1 MPRDRTWMPGP
12 RDEDMERRMGPPGMF
27 DLESMAPPS
36 GPGPVTQEQMTAM
49 GGPGPLTPGRRM
61 FMGGPGL
68 QGPLGDT
75 EGAMVMPDVQVA
87 RKPKMTVDRLQQ
99 ANAILE
105 KYKRGKAQL
114 DARVVENEK
123 WYRQRHWEMI
133 QGNDGNQEPRYK
145 TRTAWLFNALNILH
159 SDAMDAYP
167 RLNVLPREQEDEEE
181 ARRLSSIIPVVMKQN
196 DFKTVYSENTWRKGR
211 SGNGVYGIFWDSEKL
226 NGLGDISIQAVDI
239 LNLFWEPGKDDIQKS
254 ANVFHVEMIE
264 REALRKKYPQLEN
277 QALKAETF
285 RPRTYDSEDDV
296 RGEDKVAVV
305 DWYYKVTGGG
315 KTVLHYC
322 KYVGTTVLYAS
333 EDDYGEVPGK
343 PPRAEAGW
351 YDHGQYPFVM
361 DPFYP
366 VEGSPAG
373 FGLLDVNKNT
383 QEDVDLMQSAI
394 VTNTNMRAYP
404 RYAIRS
410 DGGVNEEDF
419 IDWTKPLIKYE
430 GNSLSN
436 DLEPIVIPDMPGTC
450 VTVLNNTVEMLKQ
463 TSGSTDFA
471 TGRSTGGVTAYSAI
485 AALIET
491 AGKNTKSFSEG
502 SYRSTEKVGLLVL
515 ELIRQFYDYDRQ
527 FRIEGEAGRM
537 EFIQYNNAKLQK
549 RALGM
554 SLNGEEMYRLP
565 LFDLDISAEKES
577 TYTRLA
583 RNELAKELMGM
594 GVFNPQ
600 NVDQSLMMLEM
611 MDFDGKEKLIGKL
624 QEMGTLAQRLA
635 YFQQIALA
643 MAQKYDPFMA
653 EQIAQTIMQQAQ
665 GGFAP
670 QAGAQDAGAQIR
682 QDAITG
688 VQQKEHANGPK
699 ARGLVNDAT
708 KPR

>member
-1 MPRDRTWMPGP
+1 MPNRFGGDGNLIPPRRIGIYQPPTRPG
-12 RDEDMERRMGPPGMF
+12 EDGRILPPGSVWPEPGMEP
-27 DLESMAPPS
+27 LVNPAEAQ
-36 GPGPVTQEQMTAM
+36 GPGAGGELMPEMPVMRE
-49 GGPGPLTPGRRM
+49 
-61 FMGGPGL
+61 
-68 QGPLGDT
+68 
-75 EGAMVMPDVQVA
+75 
-87 RKPKMTVDRLQQ
+87 KKMTIDRLRK
-99 ANAILE
+99 ANETLD
-105 KYKRGKAQL
+105 KYKAGKAKH

-133 QGNDGNQEPRYK
+133 TGNDGDQSPRYK
-145 TRTAWLFNALNILH
+145 TLTAWLFNSLNILH

-181 ARRLSSIIPVVMKQN
+181 ARRLSSIIPVVLKQN
-196 DFKTVYSENTWRKGR
+196 NFKHVYSENTWKKGR
-211 SGNGVYGIFWDSEKL
+211 SGTGIYGIFWDAEKL
-226 NGLGDISIQAVDI
+226 NGMGDISIQPVDV
-239 LNLFWEPGKDDIQKS
+239 LNLFWEPGKDDIEKS
-254 ANVFHVEMIE
+254 ANLFHVEMIE
-264 REALRKKYPQLEN
+264 RETLRKKYPQLTE
-277 QALKAETF
+277 QAVMGESFK
-285 RPRTYDSEDDV
+285 PRSYDTEDNTK
-296 RGEDKVAVV
+296 GEDRVAVV
-305 DWYYKVTGGG
+305 DWYYKVNNGRR
-315 KTVLHYC
+315 TVLHYC

-333 EDDYGEVPGK
+333 EDDYNEVPGK
-343 PPRAEAGW
+343 APRAEAGW
-351 YDHGQYPFVM
+351 YDHGQYPFVF

-373 FGLLDVNKNT
+373 FGMIDVNKHT

-404 RYAIRS
+404 RAAVRS
-410 DGGVNEEDF
+410 DSGINEEDLT
-419 IDWTKPLIKYE
+419 DWTKPVVKYE
-430 GNSLSN
+430 GNSLR
-436 DLEPIVIPDMPGTC
+436 DALEWIEIPDMPGTC

-502 SYRSTEKVGLLVL
+502 SYRAFERIGLQVL

-527 FRIEGEAGRM
+527 FRIEGEAGKM
-537 EFIQYNNAKLQK
+537 EFVQYNNAKLQK

-554 SLNGEEMYRLP
+554 TLDGEELYRLP
-565 LFDLDISAEKES
+565 LFDLDISAEKET

-600 NVDQSLMMLEM
+600 MVDQSLMMLEM
-611 MDFDGKEKLIGKL
+611 MDFDGKEELIGKL
-624 QEMGTLAQRLA
+624 QEMGTMAQRLA

-643 MAQKYDPFMA
+643 LAQKYDPAMA
-653 EQIAQTIMQQAQ
+653 EQLAQAIMQQAQ
-665 GGFAP
+665 GGMAP
-670 QAGAQDAGAQIR
+670 QIGAPNTGPQVR

-688 VQQKEHANGPK
+688 VQTREHANGAK
-699 ARGLVNDAT
+699 ARGLVNEAT
-708 KPR
+708 KPNQ

>member
-1 MPRDRTWMPGP
+1 MPRMDGGGGNNIPP
-12 RDEDMERRMGPPGMF
+12 RRIGIYQPPRFDADGNVIPPGSVWPEPGMEP
-27 DLESMAPPS
+27 LVNPAEAQ
-36 GPGPVTQEQMTAM
+36 GPGAGVGMIPE
-49 GGPGPLTPGRRM
+49 
-61 FMGGPGL
+61 
-68 QGPLGDT
+68 
-75 EGAMVMPDVQVA
+75 MPVA
-87 RKPKMTVDRLQQ
+87 REQKMTVDRLRR
-99 ANAILE
+99 ANELLN
-105 KYKRGKAQL
+105 KYKAGKAQQ

-133 QGNDGNQEPRYK
+133 QGNDGNQSPRYK
-145 TRTAWLFNALNILH
+145 TRTAWLFNSLNILH

-181 ARRLSSIIPVVMKQN
+181 AKRLSSIIPVVLKQN

-211 SGNGVYGIFWDSEKL
+211 SGTGVYGIFWDSEKL
-226 NGLGDISIQAVDI
+226 NGMGDISVQPVDV

-264 REALRKKYPQLEN
+264 REALRNKYPQLNE
-277 QALKAETF
+277 QAIQGESF
-285 RPRTYDSEDDV
+285 RPRAYDTEDNE

-305 DWYYKVTGGG
+305 DWYYKATGGG
-315 KTVLHYC
+315 RTVLHYC

-333 EDDYGEVPGK
+333 EDDYNEVPGK

-351 YDHGQYPFVM
+351 YEHGLYPFVM

-373 FGLLDVNKNT
+373 FGMIDVNKHT

-404 RYAIRS
+404 RYAMRS

-419 IDWTKPLIKYE
+419 TDWTKPIIKYE

-502 SYRSTEKVGLLVL
+502 SYRAFERIGLMVI

-527 FRIEGEAGRM
+527 FRIEGEAGKM
-537 EFIQYNNAKLQK
+537 EFIQYNNAQLQK

-554 SLNGEEMYRLP
+554 TLDGQEMYRLP
-565 LFDLDISAEKES
+565 LFDLDISAEKET

-600 NVDQSLMMLEM
+600 MVDQSLMMLDM

-624 QEMGTLAQRLA
+624 QEMGTLAERLA

-643 MAQKYDPFMA
+643 LAQKHDPAMA
-653 EQIAQTIMQQAQ
+653 EQIAQAIMQQAQ
-665 GGFAP
+665 GGMAP
-670 QAGAQDAGAQIR
+670 QIGAPNTGPQVR

-688 VQQKEHANGPK
+688 VQTREHANGPK
-699 ARGLVNDAT
+699 ARGLVDNAT
-708 KPR
+708 KPS

>member
-1 MPRDRTWMPGP
+1 MPDRIGGNLPLRNMRRPGIYQPQGKMTPGAGMDLMAEAQMMPGP
-12 RDEDMERRMGPPGMF
+12 G
-27 DLESMAPPS
+27 MAPQAEAQAM
-36 GPGPVTQEQMTAM
+36 PGEMI
-49 GGPGPLTPGRRM
+49 
-61 FMGGPGL
+61 
-68 QGPLGDT
+68 
-75 EGAMVMPDVQVA
+75 A
-87 RKPKMTVDRLQQ
+87 RETKVTVDRLRR
-99 ANAILE
+99 ANELLN
-105 KYKRGKAQL
+105 KYKAGKAQQ

-123 WYRQRHWEMI
+123 WYRQRHWDMI
-133 QGNDGNQEPRYK
+133 KGNDGDQEPRYK
-145 TRTAWLFNALNILH
+145 TRTAWLFNSLNILH

-181 ARRLSSIIPVVMKQN
+181 AKRLSSIIPVVLKQN

-211 SGNGVYGIFWDSEKL
+211 SGTSVYGIFWDSEKL
-226 NGLGDISIQAVDI
+226 NGMGDISVQPVDV
-239 LNLFWEPGKDDIQKS
+239 LNIFWEPGKNDLQKS

-264 REALRKKYPQLEN
+264 RETLRNKYPQLTD
-277 QALKAETF
+277 QAIMDGSF
-285 RPRTYDSEDDV
+285 RPRAYDSEDDTN
-296 RGEDKVAVV
+296 GEDRVAVV
-305 DWYYKVTGGG
+305 DWYYKVRGGG
-315 KTVLHYC
+315 RTVLHYC

-333 EDDYGEVPGK
+333 EDDYNEVPGK
-343 PPRAEAGW
+343 APRAETGW
-351 YDHGQYPFVM
+351 YEHGQYPFVM

-373 FGLLDVNKNT
+373 FGMIDVNKPT

-404 RYAIRS
+404 RYAMRS
-410 DGGVNEEDF
+410 DGGVNAEDF
-419 IDWTKPLIKYE
+419 MDWTKPLIKYE
-430 GNSLSN
+430 GNSLNN

-471 TGRSTGGVTAYSAI
+471 TGRSSGGVTAYSAI

-491 AGKNTKSFSEG
+491 AGKNTKAFSEG
-502 SYRSTEKVGLLVL
+502 SYRAVEHIGLLVL
-515 ELIRQFYDYDRQ
+515 ELIRQFYDFDRQ
-527 FRIEGEAGRM
+527 FRIEGEAGKM

-554 SLNGEEMYRLP
+554 TLNGEEMYRLP
-565 LFDLDISAEKES
+565 LFDLDISAEKET

-600 NVDQSLMMLEM
+600 MVDQSLMMLDM

-624 QEMGTLAQRLA
+624 QEMGTLAERLA

-643 MAQKYDPFMA
+643 LAQKYDPAMA
-653 EQIAQTIMQQAQ
+653 EQVAQAIMQQAQ
-665 GGFAP
+665 GGMAP
-670 QAGAQDAGAQIR
+670 QIGAPDTGPKVR

-688 VQQKEHANGPK
+688 VRTKEHANGAK
-699 ARGLVNDAT
+699 ARGLVETAT
-708 KPR
+708 KPNGGG